1 MVVWRGKW
9 VGEVGGDGGASYSEI
24 SWALCVATVRPPMH
38 SKHKIVP
45 FSSSTVAFQ
54 DGRRRTLRCHWSSTK
69 LSSNGKPGTVGRS
82 DCSWWSALFWQPRV
96 LLPLPLKES
105 ECEEEKEEK
114 EGTGLGGIR
123 VWGLGGRPSGSRY
136 TLGLDN
142 IHWIWHLREEE
153 KLDFLLLPG
162 SHNLI
167 IISIIWSL

>member
-1 MVVWRGKW
+1 M
-9 VGEVGGDGGASYSEI
+9 
-24 SWALCVATVRPPMH
+24 
-38 SKHKIVP
+38 
-45 FSSSTVAFQ
+45 
-54 DGRRRTLRCHWSSTK
+54 
-69 LSSNGKPGTVGRS
+69 
-82 DCSWWSALFWQPRV
+82 

-105 ECEEEKEEK
+105 ECEEEEKEEEE

-167 IISIIWSL
+167 IISII